1 MSARTPTLP
10 YWRPESNICDLLMV
24 LPTAGAELERLGVPP
39 PAVTDCLTVEQVAQ
53 SIGWDPVMLLNFLV
67 NGESGT
73 RENAQTGMDADIPR
87 LIDSLRADHAHL
99 LGQGIRELRQLLDSD
114 PSFEAL
120 ADDFQLLAA
129 EIACHFLLEEE
140 EWFPYL
146 QLLNR
151 GVAGELSH
159 TLCLEAMQNHALT
172 DDLEVDVLFEMF
184 QHMLNKARGLFQEDP
199 SSDSKSRLVN
209 DLQTFGQA
217 WMAHE
222 DREAQ
227 ELFPRIVSLENQL
240 LRLN

>member
-1 MSARTPTLP
+1 
-10 YWRPESNICDLLMV
+10 MV

-53 SIGWDPVMLLNFLV
+53 SIGWEPMMLLNFLV
-67 NGESGT
+67 NGESGSW
-73 RENAQTGMDADIPR
+73 EAAQTGMDADIPR
-87 LIDSLRADHAHL
+87 LINSLRADHAHL
-99 LGQGIRELRQLLDSD
+99 LGQGVRDLRHSLDSD
-114 PSFEAL
+114 PAFEIF

-172 DDLEVDVLFEMF
+172 DDLEVDVLFEVF
-184 QHMLNKARGLFQEDP
+184 QHMLNKARILLQEDP
-199 SSDSKSRLVN
+199 SSESKSRLVN
-209 DLQTFGQA
+209 DLQAFGQV

-227 ELFPRIVSLENQL
+227 ELFPRIVELENQL